1 MNVNLIVICKT
12 RLPQIDAN
20 KQQSHSDLMNKLN
33 DLIETYSSYFSEDS
47 TAIPENII
55 EFSQKGF
62 TVDLNAMMPEKRYR
76 FRFDGSRY
84 EIWRNAD
91 DALELLELEYL
102 DG

>member
-1 MNVNLIVICKT
+1 MN
-12 RLPQIDAN
+12 N
-20 KQQSHSDLMNKLN
+20 KVKEM
-33 DLIETYSSYFSEDS
+33 IETLSSYFSDDS
-47 TAIPENII
+47 TAVPENII

-62 TVDLNAMMPEKRYR
+62 TVDLNAMITEKRYR

-91 DALELLELEYL
+91 DALELLELEHL